1 MPVHQLISYF
11 LALLVSGIL
20 HECGHAIAAV
30 RCVHVASLNV
40 HHHCMLAYYIRLNHR
55 ERKTV
60 STFGVF
66 LMFIYPGA
74 FVEIREDFLTNTTPP
89 WKQLKIICA
98 GVWHNFTLAL
108 LAFALVGAL
117 PVLLSPM
124 YSHTNGVMVASLPEV
139 RGSVFP
145 SRMRS
150 HSARARPSSAMY
162 SLATSSSP

>member
-1 MPVHQLISYF
+1 MAALAASTTACLLI
-11 LALLVSGIL
+11 I
-20 HECGHAIAAV
+20 H
-30 RCVHVASLNV
+30 
-40 HHHCMLAYYIRLNHR
+40 LNHR

-124 YSHTNGVMVASLPEV
+124 YRHTNGVMVASLPEV
-139 RGSVFP
+139 RGSASIRLLPMV
-145 SRMRS
+145 SRT
-150 HSARARPSSAMY
+150 ARARPSSAMY
-162 SLATSSSP
+162 SLVTS